1 MPDRRYPARP
11 IVGVG
16 GVVFIDQQVVLV
28 RRRHPPL
35 AGRWSL
41 PGGAVELGETLHEG
55 LQRELQEEIGLQT
68 RVGPLIE
75 LLDRITRDSDGRVRY
90 HYVLADFL
98 CHRVSGTLKPG
109 SDAETVVLA
118 DPGDLGSYDLTDEAR
133 TVIASA
139 RRLR

>member
-1 MPDRRYPARP
+1 MSDRRYPARP
-11 IVGVG
+11 IVGVA

-35 AGRWSL
+35 VGRWSL
-41 PGGAVELGETLHEG
+41 PGGALELGETLHEG
-55 LQRELQEEIGLQT
+55 LQRELREEIGLQT

-98 CHRVSGTLKPG
+98 CHRVSGTLKSG
-109 SDAETVVLA
+109 SDADTVALA
-118 DPGDLGSYDLTDEAR
+118 DPDDLGSYDLTDEAQ

-139 RRLR
+139 WRLR

>member
-1 MPDRRYPARP
+1 MSDRRYPARP
-11 IVGVG
+11 TVGVA
-16 GVVFIDQQVVLV
+16 GVVFINQQVVLV

-41 PGGAVELGETLHEG
+41 PGGALELGETLHEG
-55 LQRELQEEIGLQT
+55 LQRELREEIGLQT
-68 RVGPLIE
+68 RVGPLID

-109 SDAETVVLA
+109 SDADAVVLA
-118 DPGDLGSYDLTDEAR
+118 DPDDLGSYELTDEAQ

>member
-16 GVVFIDQQVVLV
+16 GVLFIDQQVVLV

-68 RVGPLIE
+68 RVGPLVE

-98 CHRVSGTLKPG
+98 CYRVSGTLKPG

-118 DPGDLGSYDLTDEAR
+118 DPDDLGSYDLTDEAQ

>member
-1 MPDRRYPARP
+1 MSDRRYPARP
-11 IVGVG
+11 TVGVA

-41 PGGAVELGETLHEG
+41 PGGALELGETLHEG
-55 LQRELQEEIGLQT
+55 LQRELREEIGLQT
-68 RVGPLIE
+68 RVGPLID

-90 HYVLADFL
+90 HYVLADFF

-109 SDAETVVLA
+109 SDADTVALA
-118 DPGDLGSYDLTDEAR
+118 DPDDLGSYELTDEAQ

>member
-1 MPDRRYPARP
+1 MPERRYPARP

-35 AGRWSL
+35 AVRWSL

-55 LQRELQEEIGLQT
+55 LQRELQEETRLQT

-75 LLDRITRDSDGRVRY
+75 LLDRITRDSDGCVRY

-109 SDAETVVLA
+109 SDADTVVLA
-118 DPGDLGSYDLTDEAR
+118 DPDDLGSYDLTDEAQ

>member
-1 MPDRRYPARP
+1 MSDRRYPARP
-11 IVGVG
+11 TVGVA

-41 PGGAVELGETLHEG
+41 PGGVLELGETLHEG
-55 LQRELQEEIGLQT
+55 LQRELREEIGLQT
-68 RVGPLIE
+68 RVGPLID

-109 SDAETVVLA
+109 SDADAVVLA
-118 DPGDLGSYDLTDEAR
+118 DPDDLGSYELTDEAQ

>member
-28 RRRHPPL
+28 KRRYPPL

-109 SDAETVVLA
+109 SDADTVVLA
-118 DPGDLGSYDLTDEAR
+118 DPDDLGSYDLTDEAQ

>member
-109 SDAETVVLA
+109 SDADTVALA
-118 DPGDLGSYDLTDEAR
+118 DPDDLGSYDLTDEAQ

-139 RRLR
+139 WRLR